1 MDFSSTSPVRLFCAN
16 CGAKII
22 GYKSSDG
29 ALRIDC
35 PRCFIKIFSK
45 QKTPREIDIKL
56 KLAN

>member
-16 CGAKII
+16 CGAKIT
-22 GYKSSDG
+22 GYRSNDG

-35 PRCFIKIFSK
+35 PRCYIKIFSK